1 MSKFRPLFTRSFW
14 LDAAERATKT
24 AAQGALLGLGASDTG
39 PFNLFSAS
47 PLTVLGFAAGGA
59 LLSVLTSAASAP
71 VSGMSP
77 ASIVPPGA

>member
-1 MSKFRPLFTRSFW
+1 MTRYKAYA
-14 LDAAERATKT
+14 LAVLERATKT